1 MSHAAALALAVVVT
15 LLSPLV
21 AGANEGG
28 RPLQAR
34 RVMERI
40 ALNGLLDEPAWAN
53 AIPFDA
59 FVQRFPV
66 EGAPPSERTVVRV
79 MYDERNLY
87 VGFTCFDSKPALL
100 NRKLGRRD
108 SPPPSDTVEV
118 AIDSVNDRRS
128 AYVFGVNAGGVLF
141 DSLVQDDGTLSSE
154 WDAVWDA
161 AVQTLPDGWSAELR
175 IPLNVLRFSEADL
188 QTWGVL
194 ARRRLARANEEMASA
209 LVPRTGSGQIAR
221 FGTLEQLRQLR
232 PRPQLELSPY
242 LAARAA
248 LEPQFSDPTRPDPRL
263 FNPSLDLG
271 LDLKVALSSELVL
284 IATLHP
290 DFGQVEA
297 DELILDLSNVEPYFP
312 EKRPF
317 FVQGLELFQPP
328 PSGNGGVSAQQ
339 LFYSRRIGLETPI
352 LAATKMTWSVTPRLD
367 VALLDAYVLGA
378 RAPEFDEAT
387 PDRRFRFGLLHF
399 GPANALPRSPQIPE
413 NFLVAVTRWRPQEGM
428 TIGGRVALA
437 TPFTGTC
444 TDEDAALLEE
454 QQPLGCVAQGGNT
467 GALEWDLRSPGSEW
481 VLAGQ
486 LLGSQTVGGPPQR
499 LLVDGTRLNRGATGL
514 GAYVTAGKLGG
525 EPFRFDVS
533 YRYNAPTLELNAA
546 GYLPSQNEHSA
557 AVYLRYIRPSGLGLL
572 HSFDA
577 YALANGTWTADGRG
591 IDRVRRVGV
600 GVNAV
605 LPGFYELGLELG
617 NLDPRFDTRELPGT
631 GIPYQRAGLHY
642 LSLLVQSDP
651 HLPLSFSLDGVLRY
665 TPWPTASRGA
675 LGWLADA
682 GLTYRPDDRFEM
694 KLLVSTELA
703 PSGPRWVDQVED
715 APVFGALTAQSLS
728 FILRLQWVLT
738 PRLTLQ
744 TYAQQFSN
752 LGRYDGFFQGAPG
765 EDSRIRLSDLIPVKY
780 GGAPDFHGS
789 ALNLSLVLRWE
800 YRLGSLFYLVYTRSQ
815 LEAPDAPLPR
825 TVRPSGLPSGP
836 TTDVVLVKWSY
847 FWNG

>member
-1 MSHAAALALAVVVT
+1 MSHAAAIALTVVAV

-21 AGANEGG
+21 AGANENG
-28 RPLQAR
+28 RPLQAQ
-34 RVMERI
+34 RVTEQI
-40 ALNGLLDEPAWAN
+40 AINGMLDEPAWAN

-59 FVQRFPV
+59 FVQLFPT

-79 MYDERNLY
+79 LYDDRNLY
-87 VGFTCFDSKPALL
+87 IGFTCFDSKPELL

-118 AIDSVNDRRS
+118 AIDSANDRRS

-141 DSLVQDDGTLSSE
+141 DSLVQDDGSSSSE

-161 AVQTLPDGWSAELR
+161 AVQPLPDGWSAELR
-175 IPLNVLRFSEADL
+175 IPLNILRFSEANL
-188 QTWGVL
+188 QTWGFL
-194 ARRRLARANEEMASA
+194 ARRRLARTNEEIASA

-221 FGTLEQLRQLR
+221 LGTLEGLRQLK

-242 LAARAA
+242 VAARAA
-248 LEPQFSDPTRPDPRL
+248 LEPQFSDPARPDPRL
-263 FNPSLDLG
+263 LDPSLDLG
-271 LDLKVALSSELVL
+271 LDLKLALSSELVL

-297 DELILDLSNVEPYFP
+297 DQLILDLSNVEPYFP

-328 PSGNGGVSAQQ
+328 PDSNGGVSAQQ

-352 LAATKMTWSVTPRLD
+352 LAAAKTTWSVTPRLD
-367 VALLDAYVLGA
+367 VALLDAYVLGT

-399 GPANALPRSPQIPE
+399 GPANTLPRSPQIPE
-413 NFLVAVTRWRPQEGM
+413 NFMVAVTRWRPQEGT

-444 TDEDAALLEE
+444 TDADAALPEG

-467 GALEWDLRSPGSEW
+467 GALEWDLRSAGSKW

-499 LLVDGTRLNRGATGL
+499 LLADGTLLNRGATGL
-514 GAYVTAGKLGG
+514 GAYIMAGKLGG

-533 YRYNAPTLELNAA
+533 YRYSAPTLELNAA
-546 GYLPSQNEHSA
+546 GYLPEQNEHAA
-557 AVYLRYIRPSGLGLL
+557 AVYLRYTRPNGLGLL

-577 YALANGTWTADGRG
+577 YTLANGTWAADGRG
-591 IDRVRRVGV
+591 IDGVRRVGV
-600 GVNAV
+600 GAIAV
-605 LPGFYELGLELG
+605 LPGFHELDLELG
-617 NLDPRFDTRELPGT
+617 HLDPRFDTREIPGT
-631 GIPYQRAGLHY
+631 GIPYQRASLHY
-642 LSLLVQSDP
+642 LSIVFQSDP
-651 HLPLSFSLDGVLRY
+651 HLPLSFSLDGVLKY
-665 TPWPTASRGA
+665 VPWPTASRGA
-675 LGWLADA
+675 PGWVADA
-682 GLTYRPDDRFEM
+682 GLTYRPDNRFETR
-694 KLLVSTELA
+694 LLVSTELT
-703 PSGPRWVDQVED
+703 PSGPRWVGQED
-715 APVFGALTAQSLS
+715 DTPVFGALTAQSLS

-744 TYAQQFSN
+744 AYTQQFTN
-752 LGRYDGFFQGAPG
+752 LGRYDGFFQPASGG
-765 EDSRIRLSDLIPVKY
+765 NSRIRLSELTPVTY
-780 GGAPDFHGS
+780 AGSPDFHGS
-789 ALNLSLVLRWE
+789 ALNLNLVLRWE
-800 YRLGSLFYLVYTRSQ
+800 YQLGSLLYLVYTRSQ
-815 LEAPDAPLPR
+815 QETPGAPLPR
-825 TVRPSGLPSGP
+825 TVLPSGLPSGP
-836 TTDVVLVKWSY
+836 TTDVLLVKWSY
-847 FWNG
+847 FWSG